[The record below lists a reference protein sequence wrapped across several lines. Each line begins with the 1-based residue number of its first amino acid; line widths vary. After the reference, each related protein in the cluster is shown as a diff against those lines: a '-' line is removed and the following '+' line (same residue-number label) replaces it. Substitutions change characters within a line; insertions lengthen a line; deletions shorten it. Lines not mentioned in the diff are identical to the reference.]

1 MYVCADPRLLN
12 GVAVTENRPACRTT
26 RIPSPSNWRMRRVK
40 QVASGRDL
48 HEAALPGRRALLVD
62 QHPLWH
68 EAVELVLRRLEVE
81 VVGRFVDPDEAL
93 AVLEDEAPPTCS
105 SST

>member
-1 MYVCADPRLLN
+1 
-12 GVAVTENRPACRTT
+12 
-26 RIPSPSNWRMRRVK
+26 MRHVK
-40 QVASGRDL
+40 AGRSGRDL

-81 VVGRFVDPDEAL
+81 VMGRFVDPDEAL
-93 AVLEDEAPPTCS
+93 SALEEEAADLLVVDIEGGRLVATGSGSSGSPGRGGRRCAS
-105 SST
+105 SS